1 LNKPLINN
9 QIRADEVRLVG
20 EDGQQMGVFTLPQ
33 ALDLSREKGLD
44 LILVTDK
51 TNPPICKLG
60 EYGKYLYSLQKKERK
75 NIAGSKH
82 SEVKNIRLSFNISDN
97 DINTRAMQ
105 AEKFLSKG
113 DKVNLELRLRG
124 REKQLPEV
132 GIQKVNK
139 FMETLKTKM
148 EVKIDR
154 ELKKEPK
161 GLSMIISKK

>member
-1 LNKPLINN
+1 M
-9 QIRADEVRLVG
+9 RLVD

-105 AEKFLSKG
+105 AEKFLNKG

-124 REKQLPEV
+124 REKQLSEV

-139 FMETLKTKM
+139 FMETLKTKL

>member
-75 NIAGSKH
+75 NIAGSKK
-82 SEVKNIRLSFNISDN
+82 SEVKSIRLSFNISDN
-97 DINTRAMQ
+97 DINTRAAQ

-113 DKVNLELRLRG
+113 DKVNVELRLRG
-124 REKQLPEV
+124 REKQLSDI
-132 GIQKVNK
+132 GAKKIDK
-139 FMETLKTKM
+139 FMEVLKAKM
-148 EVKIDR
+148 EIKIDR
-154 ELKKEPK
+154 EIKKEPR

>member
-1 LNKPLINN
+1 M
-9 QIRADEVRLVG
+9 RLVG

-105 AEKFLSKG
+105 AEKFLNKG

-124 REKQLPEV
+124 REKQLSEV

>member
-9 QIRADEVRLVG
+9 QIKADEVRLVG

-105 AEKFLSKG
+105 AEKFLNKG

-124 REKQLPEV
+124 REKQLSEV